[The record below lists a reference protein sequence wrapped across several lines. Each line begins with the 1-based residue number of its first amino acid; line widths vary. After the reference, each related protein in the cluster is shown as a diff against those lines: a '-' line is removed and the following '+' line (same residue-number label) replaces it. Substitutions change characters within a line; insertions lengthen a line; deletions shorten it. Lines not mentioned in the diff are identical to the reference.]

1 MGLSPSLLQGT
12 ERLREGLVGVRM
24 LIGVL
29 EGLNINPPKG
39 KYYAI
44 VRNRSTRCLR
54 TRRSPRPMIAG
65 AL

>member
-24 LIGVL
+24 L

-44 VRNRSTRCLR
+44 VRNSLR
-54 TRRSPRPMIAG
+54 VACVMPAPACVQGDDIDQ
-65 AL
+65 